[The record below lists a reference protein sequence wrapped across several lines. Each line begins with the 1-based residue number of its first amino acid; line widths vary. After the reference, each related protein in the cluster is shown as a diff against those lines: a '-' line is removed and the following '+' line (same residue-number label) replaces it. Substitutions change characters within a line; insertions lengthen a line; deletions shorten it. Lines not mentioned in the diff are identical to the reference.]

1 MNWKHEIGTQIRE
14 ARKAA
19 GMTQDELATRLDV
32 ARQMICR
39 YEAGR
44 DAPSVD
50 VLARAADTLSIV
62 FQVRGLRISFE
73 KTGAHHKPRPLP
85 KQLRF
90 EFEKSHLFRGAVVEI
105 TPRKGQILI
114 RAVIPA

>member
-1 MNWKHEIGTQIRE
+1 MNWKHEIGAQIRE

-19 GMTQDELATRLDV
+19 GMTQDELAMRLDV

-44 DAPSVD
+44 DAPSVE

-62 FQVRGLRISFE
+62 FHVRDLWISFE
-73 KTGAHHKPRPLP
+73 KAGAPHKPRPVP

-90 EFEKSHLFRGAVVEI
+90 QFEKSHVFRGAVVEI
-105 TPRKGQILI
+105 TPHKGRILI